1 MVWSLKLNFPS
12 NLVYMCCIAN
22 FINAVD
28 RIIMPIAI
36 VELAEE
42 MKYGIYQ
49 QGWVLSAF
57 SAGYIGS
64 QILSSCIGAQWNGY
78 GLLGFVVLLWSVSML
93 VTPYVASSFPLLMF
107 SRLLLG
113 LGEGLGLPTIYK
125 LFAEDVPS
133 EKRSTAF
140 SYLSSFASIGQTMA
154 LVCCPHLHW
163 RWPFYLFGMVGIVW
177 CIAWWRFLRYAPI
190 LPFEQTSHMMK
201 SFNLIKCW
209 RVFFCSPQ
217 LLCVYVAH
225 FCMNWTSYVIMHWL
239 PVYLRV
245 GPAADWLINKRKL
258 RVVRVRQLC
267 TVIGLAVPAVF
278 LICFSVLDHVGL
290 SLLVVSLCMGFL
302 AFNSVGHLSSHAD
315 LCRTYAGVSFAIS
328 NTLATL
334 PGLVVGPLTADFVM
348 QSSGRWGPVFILAA
362 MLNLV
367 GSVIYLNYSSTKH
380 FCAHVVGFCITICST
395 VPRNEYFVQVVSNMS
410 TDEVP
415 NIEEDDDDQSSSDL
429 FEEDSEALVELL
441 RQTTS
446 NLLKKFG
453 ELRVG
458 DRYLLKQDARA
469 LLVKASFQLLELL
482 NEAMTYISATF
493 PKMARGTHHM
503 MMMDEITK
511 INDILDERI
520 TSSLD
525 EVRSNTKECSEELQ
539 IEGKAVAVPTASW
552 NCINVPSKK
561 TVEKEQSVEN
571 LPDEKHSHKKHR
583 FIVKPQ
589 MKFQD
594 QIDNSLKPFKPKLR
608 KKHHAITLEKL
619 SNVKLFVDGEQQHAD
634 SAEVEYSSES
644 AHPYYYEII
653 THEPNELMMTVREP
667 QRPIMPLNACEL
679 VFVKTKKALQSLVDV
694 LNSQQAFAVDL
705 EHNSYRSY
713 YGLTCLLQFSTRD
726 KDYIVDP
733 FPIWR
738 EMHILNEPFTD
749 PNIVKVMHGSASD
762 IQWLQRDFG
771 IYVVNLFDTY
781 HAMDVL
787 GMPQRSL
794 KFLVKELVGVNLDKS
809 YQLSDWR
816 IRPIGAKMLAYARSD
831 SHYLLYCW
839 DVLRNRL
846 LDSGNEYN
854 DLMMIVL
861 KRSNDTCL
869 QVYKK
874 KFPNELELKKL
885 ELEFPFKLNDRQKYV
900 LQKLY
905 YWRDGV
911 ARITDESVRYIM
923 KNETLKN
930 LAAKLPRDMQ
940 LLENVCRPVTGA
952 LMPHLHEIQKI
963 ICDACCIDLFTM
975 KLPKE
980 ENMAVERSSVARRRP
995 HDVAIDGK
1003 KKELTLLNILQKSE
1017 DETLKQ
1023 LMHFPELFE
1032 ECPNGIFYRLL
1043 LTSQWYAIDP
1053 AESDK
1058 DKDERLRLV
1067 LDDFA
1072 ILGKYYLTKEI
1083 RDVDKPEPATIL
1095 WDIGYSDQQRK
1106 TAEKECEIIEEVIK
1120 IQSANPD
1127 EKAQQH
1133 NDELAGKQQSSSSSS
1148 TEKRDETW
1156 KAFYKPYDY
1165 STSAVKC
1172 FKGGGSSASGD
1183 STETGDTVSAS
1194 KSADTEAR
1202 SHLFF
1207 KQNRRPFLLLIFFL
1221 KIFNNIR
1228 RFLLCSFSCTQVL
1241 NNYEKQRNSFCRTT
1255 TYTMHKEG
1263 TKNTVYMKIFFQTRE
1278 RKLLKFGFDSYT
1290 QTANSVLL
1298 MFLTD
1303 GCKIE
1308 LKKKCDELL
1317 LISQATVAEE
1327 NKSGDWNFVT
1337 ISRAVESLKH
1347 FTLKFFLNNPKVVN
1361 IAVIAASFQIF
1372 LKYPSTLLRCRCCC
1386 ELFCIF

>member
-1 MVWSLKLNFPS
+1 LFHEMNTLCKL
-12 NLVYMCCIAN
+12 
-22 FINAVD
+22 
-28 RIIMPIAI
+28 
-36 VELAEE
+36 LA
-42 MKYGIYQ
+42 
-49 QGWVLSAF
+49 
-57 SAGYIGS
+57 
-64 QILSSCIGAQWNGY
+64 
-78 GLLGFVVLLWSVSML
+78 
-93 VTPYVASSFPLLMF
+93 
-107 SRLLLG
+107 
-113 LGEGLGLPTIYK
+113 
-125 LFAEDVPS
+125 
-133 EKRSTAF
+133 
-140 SYLSSFASIGQTMA
+140 SYL
-154 LVCCPHLHW
+154 
-163 RWPFYLFGMVGIVW
+163 
-177 CIAWWRFLRYAPI
+177 
-190 LPFEQTSHMMK
+190 
-201 SFNLIKCW
+201 FNI
-209 RVFFCSPQ
+209 F
-217 LLCVYVAH
+217 
-225 FCMNWTSYVIMHWL
+225 
-239 PVYLRV
+239 
-245 GPAADWLINKRKL
+245 
-258 RVVRVRQLC
+258 
-267 TVIGLAVPAVF
+267 
-278 LICFSVLDHVGL
+278 
-290 SLLVVSLCMGFL
+290 
-302 AFNSVGHLSSHAD
+302 HLS
-315 LCRTYAGVSFAIS
+315 
-328 NTLATL
+328 
-334 PGLVVGPLTADFVM
+334 
-348 QSSGRWGPVFILAA
+348 
-362 MLNLV
+362 
-367 GSVIYLNYSSTKH
+367 
-380 FCAHVVGFCITICST
+380 
-395 VPRNEYFVQVVSNMS
+395 MS

-1043 LTSQWYAIDP
+1043 LTSQCDP

-1194 KSADTEAR
+1194 KSA
-1202 SHLFF
+1202 
-1207 KQNRRPFLLLIFFL
+1207 
-1221 KIFNNIR
+1221 
-1228 RFLLCSFSCTQVL
+1228 L

-1303 GCKIE
+1303 GWEEKMINFAGRSLFLNCAANEILSLFQIGKSNFSANTEWYERTAYGLEKVVFHENQIFWNYAKSEYGMSIRSLKRIE
-1308 LKKKCDELL
+1308 NRIGYRCRIISNELQLVVDKDFDVEALHCHAKDVKSKRFCGYGNCIIEKEKFNYTFMKCVCEPGY
-1317 LISQATVAEE
+1317 
-1327 NKSGDWNFVT
+1327 SGLNCSYRN
-1337 ISRAVESLKH
+1337 SRA
-1347 FTLKFFLNNPKVVN
+1347 FLYKW
-1361 IAVIAASFQIF
+1361 
-1372 LKYPSTLLRCRCCC
+1372 LTLLQSSLLPVMVSFFSYCFVKCLEDR
-1386 ELFCIF
+1386 

>member
-64 QILSSCIGAQWNGY
+64 Q
-78 GLLGFVVLLWSVSML
+78 
-93 VTPYVASSFPLLMF
+93 
-107 SRLLLG
+107 
-113 LGEGLGLPTIYK
+113 
-125 LFAEDVPS
+125 
-133 EKRSTAF
+133 
-140 SYLSSFASIGQTMA
+140 
-154 LVCCPHLHW
+154 
-163 RWPFYLFGMVGIVW
+163 
-177 CIAWWRFLRYAPI
+177 
-190 LPFEQTSHMMK
+190 
-201 SFNLIKCW
+201 
-209 RVFFCSPQ
+209 
-217 LLCVYVAH
+217 
-225 FCMNWTSYVIMHWL
+225 
-239 PVYLRV
+239 
-245 GPAADWLINKRKL
+245 
-258 RVVRVRQLC
+258 
-267 TVIGLAVPAVF
+267 
-278 LICFSVLDHVGL
+278 
-290 SLLVVSLCMGFL
+290 
-302 AFNSVGHLSSHAD
+302 
-315 LCRTYAGVSFAIS
+315 
-328 NTLATL
+328 ATL

-1194 KSADTEAR
+1194 KSA
-1202 SHLFF
+1202 
-1207 KQNRRPFLLLIFFL
+1207 
-1221 KIFNNIR
+1221 
-1228 RFLLCSFSCTQVL
+1228 L

-1372 LKYPSTLLRCRCCC
+1372 LKYPSTLLRCLTCNTLNINGKWYIRRHIGEEKMINFAGRSLFLNCAANEILSLFQIGKSNFSANTEWYERTAYGLEKVVFHENQIFWNYAKSEYGMSIRSLKRIENRIGYRCRIISNELQLVVDKDFDVEALHCHAKDVKSKRFCGYGNCIIEKEKFNYTFMKCVC
-1386 ELFCIF
+1386 EPGYSGLNCSYRNSRAFLYKWLTLLQSSLLPVMVSFFSYCFVKCLEDRHLRKEWNVDETSTVIFVLRWQGSLANSLACICSLGKS

>member
-1 MVWSLKLNFPS
+1 LFHEMNTLCKL
-12 NLVYMCCIAN
+12 
-22 FINAVD
+22 
-28 RIIMPIAI
+28 
-36 VELAEE
+36 LA
-42 MKYGIYQ
+42 
-49 QGWVLSAF
+49 
-57 SAGYIGS
+57 
-64 QILSSCIGAQWNGY
+64 
-78 GLLGFVVLLWSVSML
+78 
-93 VTPYVASSFPLLMF
+93 
-107 SRLLLG
+107 
-113 LGEGLGLPTIYK
+113 
-125 LFAEDVPS
+125 
-133 EKRSTAF
+133 
-140 SYLSSFASIGQTMA
+140 SYL
-154 LVCCPHLHW
+154 
-163 RWPFYLFGMVGIVW
+163 
-177 CIAWWRFLRYAPI
+177 
-190 LPFEQTSHMMK
+190 
-201 SFNLIKCW
+201 FNI
-209 RVFFCSPQ
+209 F
-217 LLCVYVAH
+217 
-225 FCMNWTSYVIMHWL
+225 
-239 PVYLRV
+239 
-245 GPAADWLINKRKL
+245 
-258 RVVRVRQLC
+258 
-267 TVIGLAVPAVF
+267 
-278 LICFSVLDHVGL
+278 
-290 SLLVVSLCMGFL
+290 
-302 AFNSVGHLSSHAD
+302 HLS
-315 LCRTYAGVSFAIS
+315 
-328 NTLATL
+328 
-334 PGLVVGPLTADFVM
+334 
-348 QSSGRWGPVFILAA
+348 
-362 MLNLV
+362 
-367 GSVIYLNYSSTKH
+367 
-380 FCAHVVGFCITICST
+380 
-395 VPRNEYFVQVVSNMS
+395 MS

-458 DRYLLKQDARA
+458 DRYLLKQDAKA

-571 LPDEKHSHKKHR
+571 LPDEKHFHKKHR

-594 QIDNSLKPFKPKLR
+594 QIDNSLRPFKPKLR

-1043 LTSQWYAIDP
+1043 LTSQCDP

-1072 ILGKYYLTKEI
+1072 ILRKYYLTKEI

-1106 TAEKECEIIEEVIK
+1106 TAEKECEIFEEVIK

-1172 FKGGGSSASGD
+1172 FKAFL
-1183 STETGDTVSAS
+1183 V
-1194 KSADTEAR
+1194 
-1202 SHLFF
+1202 
-1207 KQNRRPFLLLIFFL
+1207 RRWCVHLLL
-1221 KIFNNIR
+1221 
-1228 RFLLCSFSCTQVL
+1228 
-1241 NNYEKQRNSFCRTT
+1241 TT

-1303 GCKIE
+1303 GCKVTRREEKMINFAGRSLFLNCAANEILSLFQIGKSNFSANTEWYERTAYGLEKVVFHENQIFWNYAKSEYGMSIRSLKRIE
-1308 LKKKCDELL
+1308 NRIGYRCRIISNELQL
-1317 LISQATVAEE
+1317 VVDKDFDVG
-1327 NKSGDWNFVT
+1327 KSESYLFIIYFSITSRSTSLSCKRWN
-1337 ISRAVESLKH
+1337 SRA
-1347 FTLKFFLNNPKVVN
+1347 FLYKW
-1361 IAVIAASFQIF
+1361 
-1372 LKYPSTLLRCRCCC
+1372 LTLLQSSLLPVMVSFFSYCFVKCLEDRKQSKTYK
-1386 ELFCIF
+1386 FY